1 MSAINIK
8 KFARFPGVSN
18 HDLVGIDFSSNN
30 LKLVHTRGSLNKKE
44 LVNIL
49 SRSISGLS
57 DDDIA
62 KVINASFSELRLK
75 SYSIIDIIP
84 SHLVIT
90 KNIEIPSVDPQE
102 IREIINLQAGRHTPY
117 SREDIIV
124 GYIEIGTYKNSYT
137 KILLVIVGRD
147 IIKRQFEILHKA
159 GLKLEMVLLA
169 SEGVA
174 WGVANMLKLK
184 TEDLPVNVIHLDESF
199 TDFVIVFR
207 DKPIFI
213 RSIPIGTQHLMRE
226 KELYQMKFVEELKSS
241 LEAYQSEDIEKS
253 PDTAVLTGA
262 VEELPDLEKVLNE
275 ALYLPTR
282 RIPYFRNVS
291 IPEDI
296 LKATSTLRRQS
307 SFLSVIASLFA
318 LDEMKV
324 DLIPEEI
331 KLRKALEERGR
342 DLIKTGIL
350 ILTIFVLIF
359 SLLISK
365 VYFNGA
371 YLKKLDA
378 KYQPLSRDAKDLENN
393 FSKVSLIR
401 NYLSGRGYSL
411 EVLTDLY
418 SVTPED
424 VELSDIRF
432 DAQGKFSIRGT
443 AESMSTVFSFVDNME
458 KSKYFKEVKTKYT
471 SKRKEGLKDLTDF
484 EITCLLEKQAYQ
496 KE

>member
-1 MSAINIK
+1 MNIK
-8 KFARFPGVSN
+8 KFAHFPGVAN
-18 HDLVGIDFSSNN
+18 RDLVGIDLSSNN
-30 LKLVHTRGSLNKKE
+30 LKLVHVRVSLNKKE

-57 DDDIA
+57 EDAIA
-62 KVINASFSELRLK
+62 KVINTSFNELRVK
-75 SYSIIDIIP
+75 NQGIINVIP

-90 KNIEIPSVDPQE
+90 KNIEIPSVDQQE
-102 IREIINLQAGRHTPY
+102 IKEIINLQAGRHTPY

-137 KILLVIVGRD
+137 KVLLVIVSRN

-159 GLKLEMVLLA
+159 GLKLEKVLLA

-174 WGVANMLKLK
+174 WSVANMLKLK
-184 TEDLPVNVIHLDESF
+184 TEDLPINVIDLDESF

-207 DKPIFI
+207 DRPIFI

-226 KELYQMKFVEELKSS
+226 KELYQLKLAEELKSS

-253 PDTAVLTGA
+253 PNTAVLTGA
-262 VEELPDLEKVLNE
+262 VEDLPDLEKVLND
-275 ALYLPTR
+275 ALYLPAR

-291 IPEDI
+291 ISEDI
-296 LKATSTLRRQS
+296 LKATSTERRRS
-307 SFLSVIASLFA
+307 SFLSVVASLFA
-318 LDEMKV
+318 LDGMKI

-365 VYFNGA
+365 IYFNNA
-371 YLKKLDA
+371 YLKKLDT
-378 KYQPLSRDAKDLENN
+378 KYQSLSQEAGGLEND

-411 EVLTDLY
+411 EVLTELY
-418 SVTPED
+418 NVTPED
-424 VELSDIRF
+424 VELGDIRF
-432 DAQGKFSIRGT
+432 DAQGKFAIRGT

-471 SKRKEGLKDLTDF
+471 SKRKEGSKDLTDF
-484 EITCLLEKQAYQ
+484 EITCLLQKQGDQ